1 MKKHSKFLEKWN
13 PDKYN
18 TNHLSDLLCTP
29 YVPNLS
35 HHFTLKTKSL
45 GMVFSQIICQLWFS
59 LKLLTGMHPRIF
71 KREGRG
77 QNYFHLPLP
86 IE

>member
-35 HHFTLKTKSL
+35 HHFTLETKSL
-45 GMVFSQIICQLWFS
+45 SMVFSQIIMSIVVFFETAHRDAS
-59 LKLLTGMHPRIF
+59 KDF
-71 KREGRG
+71 
-77 QNYFHLPLP
+77 
-86 IE
+86 